1 MKQLLEFLP
10 IILFFV
16 VYKLSGSTIELFGW
30 SYTLDGIYSAT
41 IAIMLSYPVVLVI
54 DTVLR
59 KKVDKKLFWT
69 AVVVIALGA
78 LTLGFHSAAFIQWK
92 PTLVNWVLA
101 LGIVVPKLIGKRS
114 WIKLAMGG
122 QLELSSKTWVRLEWT
137 WVVYLFSVG
146 LLNLVVAYQ
155 FSEAFWVDYKL
166 YSAVGFSIIIVVITS
181 FIVMPDLKQNN
192 REENQ

>member
-1 MKQLLEFLP
+1 MKQLLKFLP

-16 VYKLSGSTIELFGW
+16 VYKLSGSTIELSGW

-59 KKVDKKLFWT
+59 KKIDKKLFWT

-101 LGIVVPKLIGKRS
+101 LGIVVPKLFGKRS

-122 QLELSSKTWVRLEWT
+122 QLELTSKTWARLEWT

-181 FIVMPDLKQNN
+181 FIVMPDLKQSN

>member
-30 SYTLDGIYSAT
+30 TYTLDGIYSAT
-41 IAIMLSYPVVLVI
+41 IAIMLSYPVVLII

-59 KKVDKKLFWT
+59 RKVDKKLFWT

-101 LGIVVPKLIGKRS
+101 LGIVVPKLFGKRS

-122 QLELSSKTWVRLEWT
+122 QLELTSKTWARLEWT

>member
-1 MKQLLEFLP
+1 M
-10 IILFFV
+10 
-16 VYKLSGSTIELFGW
+16 
-30 SYTLDGIYSAT
+30 
-41 IAIMLSYPVVLVI
+41 
-54 DTVLR
+54 
-59 KKVDKKLFWT
+59 
-69 AVVVIALGA
+69 
-78 LTLGFHSAAFIQWK
+78 
-92 PTLVNWVLA
+92 
-101 LGIVVPKLIGKRS
+101 PKLIGKRS

>member
-54 DTVLR
+54 DTALR

-101 LGIVVPKLIGKRS
+101 LGIVVPKLFGKRS

-122 QLELSSKTWVRLEWT
+122 QLELTPKTWVRLEWT

>member
-41 IAIMLSYPVVLVI
+41 IAIMLSYPIVLII

-101 LGIVVPKLIGKRS
+101 LGIVVPKLFGKRS

-122 QLELSSKTWVRLEWT
+122 QLELTSKTWARLEWT